1 MEEEAVRPRLLK
13 GSTSYNITI
22 ICAIG
27 GGGGARSVGVRPRTC
42 RVRRRS
48 KEEERGLRSEE

>member
-1 MEEEAVRPRLLK
+1 MEEEDEAVRPRLIIK

-27 GGGGARSVGVRPRTC
+27 GGGRVRSVGVRPRTC

-48 KEEERGLRSEE
+48 